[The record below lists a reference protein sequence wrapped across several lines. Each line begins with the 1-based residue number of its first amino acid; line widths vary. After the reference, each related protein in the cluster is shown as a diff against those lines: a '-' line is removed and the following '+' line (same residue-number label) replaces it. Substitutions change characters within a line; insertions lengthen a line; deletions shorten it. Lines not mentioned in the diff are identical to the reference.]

1 MALGTKSYYETIIQQ
16 ARIQF
21 FDDTTLINEWVADD
35 NGGVPRI
42 TVPISPGATVYRAEW
57 IAAVMNIRNWVAG
70 IPLAGII
77 YPVTKVLQNFNHNV
91 IKVGDII
98 TYDYIVD
105 DINDVSYILREIS
118 YNRGPDLITLAPRL
132 VASTIFWVDYLN
144 QLLTLVEYDTIVD
157 NFYRNGFGT

>member
-1 MALGTKSYYETIIQQ
+1 
-16 ARIQF
+16 
-21 FDDTTLINEWVADD
+21 
-35 NGGVPRI
+35 
-42 TVPISPGATVYRAEW
+42 
-57 IAAVMNIRNWVAG
+57 MNIRNWVAG

-91 IKVGDII
+91 VKVGDII

-105 DINDVSYILREIS
+105 DINDVSYILRELS
-118 YNRGPDLITLAPRL
+118 YNRGPDQITLAPRL